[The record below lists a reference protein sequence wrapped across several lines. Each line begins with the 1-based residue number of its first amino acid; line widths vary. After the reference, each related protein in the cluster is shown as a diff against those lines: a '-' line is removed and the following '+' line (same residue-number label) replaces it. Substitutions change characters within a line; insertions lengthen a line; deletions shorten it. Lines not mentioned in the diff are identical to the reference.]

1 MATTI
6 YKFQSDLTGLIAL
19 NKGLREANANLNM
32 LGANSKKAGMLNA
45 QAQTLNRTG
54 NRMVGIFRSASIAIV
69 SAFAFRAIIGGL
81 KGIVTTFA
89 KFEKQMA
96 AVRAISGAT
105 DEQFKELTD
114 SARKLGETTVF
125 TATEV
130 GKLQEEFARLG
141 FDPHQILAAQ
151 AATLDLAAATG
162 ENLASAAAI
171 AGSSLKAYGL
181 EAEQIVRV
189 TNVMG
194 AAFTNSALNLERFT
208 QSMKFAAP
216 VAKTAG
222 FTIEETSSMLMVLAD
237 AGLHGSIAG
246 NALKNIFLRLGDAN
260 SKLNKHIGRTV
271 QGLPQLIVEMEKM
284 KAATFGLT
292 DATQLL
298 DKRSAP
304 AFLVL
309 LRNIDELK
317 LKTDI
322 LNKAEGDITRM
333 AAIRLDNLAGD
344 FTLLKSATEGLG
356 IAVGETFDF
365 ALRKSIQSLTDWVQN
380 FTKSRK
386 GVETLR
392 KTFTGIGIVLKM
404 LAYRFAILKGLTLI
418 NAALTFRWTAR
429 LRLLKIQMAGVRNG
443 TITASTA
450 LKGFRTA
457 LASTGVG
464 VLIVGLG
471 MLIGYLMDVSD
482 ATEEAEYKLNRLRDA
497 MNEDISATS
506 LLSEQSSERHDKL
519 REMVVT
525 YKELLGNIDLE
536 ILNNE
541 ELIALQEILNETT
554 VSGHQTA
561 SNNAK
566 AEYDALLLKMALDK
580 KASDDK
586 IAQIKQQKKET
597 VKMVST
603 GHGSPVQGSEQKEQI
618 FVSVGTEEMVA
629 KAKSDAQII
638 RDIDQAKLDAFQKTI
653 DEHDIL
659 RDKAF
664 KQQTEAAGLELG
676 TANQTRNRLRLDYL
690 KDLENFRSIK
700 IFAKQKA
707 IEKSQ
712 KQTLEDMKFAKEMAD
727 LQNQITAFQLAKNV
741 EMEDKANELMVLK
754 KAKATEASKKF
765 FNDFMEDGAKMNIQI
780 SEFRKYVSNLSSTL
794 EKSGGSFKKSAL
806 SGFRL
811 NKTKKRLKELLDIQI
826 KTINDVYE
834 KELATADASFQA
846 KREKYEREEE
856 LIVTNLNSIT
866 QLMEQ
871 STDEQIR
878 ADIKA
883 NRTKYDVL
891 KNLDQKEWD
900 RFMKGKDVSH
910 QEYLDLLQKMLDEEV
925 AKQVIN
931 EDILVAIKKEYDN
944 IQEQIIIENDK
955 RLLDYENEKSVA
967 ELSKL
972 NENLISFGSTQKAKL
987 ALAQKM
993 HDDELA
999 YLEKSLKTKAISQEK
1014 HDMLVAQSA
1023 EKLLQAKNDA
1033 EDAYLQ
1039 KVSETYQQVA
1049 GMIMEASSNAAAFQ
1063 IDDINK
1069 THDWDV
1075 EQKQEAFDRKLEIAE
1090 AAGHDTTAM
1099 QQTHNDQMEA
1109 LEDRKEQKIRVIKK
1123 KQFMI
1128 EKANAIIMAIINGA
1142 MAITKVS
1149 GQTGIGAIAAAPLMS
1164 ALIAAQIG
1172 VIATKKF
1179 VGAKGGIIP
1188 GGDEKYA
1195 DGGMVHGPSHEQGGV
1210 KFGVGGRVVELE
1222 GGEAVINKR
1231 STAMFHGQLSEM
1243 NQAGGGKRFAE
1254 GGVTPGTRAMLD
1266 SAKDTWT
1273 AKDIASLISS
1283 SINSQQV
1290 YVTESDISS
1299 TQSVVNISEGLST
1312 IFK

>member
-1 MATTI
+1 MAETI
-6 YKFQSDLTGLIAL
+6 YKFKANLEGLIAL

-54 NRMVGIFRSASIAIV
+54 NKMVGIFKSASIAIV

-181 EAEQIVRV
+181 EAAQIVRV

-194 AAFTNSALNLERFT
+194 ASFTGSALNLERFT

-222 FTIEETSSMLMVLAD
+222 FTIEETGSMLMVLAD

-541 ELIALQEILNETT
+541 ELIALQEILNDTK

-566 AEYDALLLKMALDK
+566 AEYDDLVLKMALDK
-580 KASDDK
+580 KASDEK
-586 IAQIKQQKKET
+586 IAQIKQQQQET
-597 VKMVST
+597 IKAVGIGGGADKGT
-603 GHGSPVQGSEQKEQI
+603 I
-618 FVSVGTEEMVA
+618 FATVGTEDMVKTA
-629 KAKSDAQII
+629 EKEAEVI
-638 RDIDQAKLDAFQKTI
+638 RDIDQAKLDEFQKTI

-741 EMEDKANELMVLK
+741 EMEDKATALLELK
-754 KAKATEASKKF
+754 KAKATEAQKKF

-834 KELATADASFQA
+834 KELATADASYQS

-871 STDEQIR
+871 SSDKQIR

-944 IQEQIIIENDK
+944 IEEQIIIENDK

-1099 QQTHNDQMEA
+1099 QQTHNDRMEA
-1109 LEDRKEQKIRVIKK
+1109 LEDRKEEKIRVIKK

-1128 EKANAIIMAIINGA
+1128 DKANAIIMAIINGA